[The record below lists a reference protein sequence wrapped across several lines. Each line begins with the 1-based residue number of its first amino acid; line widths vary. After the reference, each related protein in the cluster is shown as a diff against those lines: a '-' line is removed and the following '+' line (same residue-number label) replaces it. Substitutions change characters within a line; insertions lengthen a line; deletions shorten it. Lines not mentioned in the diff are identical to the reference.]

1 MQDLRLPEPAR
12 TVWLETRDLVANAL
26 RTVDP
31 QMEYRLGGGTI
42 LSARWDH
49 HRTSFDVDIQV
60 KKNARL
66 EDLTKPE
73 YEWFRDRLTEL
84 GATTAYSHR
93 ANLFNIRFGQP
104 PTENEVQ
111 LWGHELLI
119 PEAHRRERVEGREET
134 VLSTAAIL
142 RGKNRA
148 VPPQAG
154 PGRVR
159 HLEGGTTRPG
169 EPGSSSEHGFP
180 PKGGRQGAGLVPDA
194 GAYQQ
199 ECTGEAQEHTGGREE
214 TPRRPRQRGSH
225 GADRRAGT
233 ASFR

>member
-1 MQDLRLPEPAR
+1 MQDLLLPEPAR
-12 TVWLETRDLVANAL
+12 TVWLKTRDLVANAL

-73 YEWFRDRLTEL
+73 YEWFRDGLTEL

-119 PEAHRRERVEGREET
+119 PEAHGRERVEGREEA

-142 RGKNRA
+142 RGKIERSHRKLA
-148 VPPQAG
+148 RDVYDIWKA
-154 PGRVR
+154 
-159 HLEGGTTRPG
+159 
-169 EPGSSSEHGFP
+169 
-180 PKGGRQGAGLVPDA
+180 
-194 GAYQQ
+194 
-199 ECTGEAQEHTGGREE
+199 AQH
-214 TPRRPRQRGSH
+214 
-225 GADRRAGT
+225 DRRAWK
-233 ASFR
+233 